1 MAGSLQQ
8 GNRTHHRKVGDP
20 LSKVIDVELRS
31 IMKKFQNNIVVQ
43 DFNLQVEQGEFVS
56 FLGPSGCGK
65 TTTLNM
71 IAGFLEPDGGDL
83 LIKGQRMN
91 GVPPY
96 KRELG
101 MVFQTYS
108 LFPHLT
114 VAENV
119 AYGLQLR
126 KLSKTEI
133 QERVKRV
140 LELVKLPH
148 VADRY
153 PKQLSGG
160 QRQRIAIARALVIEP
175 SLLLLDEPLS
185 NLDAKLR
192 EELRDELKRLH
203 QEIGVTTIFVTHDQ
217 EEALSLSDRIV
228 VLNHGFVEQIGTPE
242 DIYNRPASEFVHTF
256 IGKTNRLEGE
266 VAGIEGDALFVKT
279 DGGLLIEARG
289 GGRHAFS
296 PGQRVVVFI
305 RPEKIGLSDQPV
317 EEGANRAYGKL
328 RISSFLG
335 SYTECDVTLK
345 GHSMSVKVQ
354 KLEKGM
360 SFSPEKAISCSWEP
374 EDVLVMPAERG

>member
-1 MAGSLQQ
+1 M
-8 GNRTHHRKVGDP
+8 T
-20 LSKVIDVELRS
+20 KVIDVELRG
-31 IMKKFQNNIVVQ
+31 IMKKFQSNVVVQ
-43 DFNLQVEQGEFVS
+43 NFNLQVEQGEFIS

-71 IAGFLEPDGGDL
+71 IAGFLDPDGGDL

-108 LFPHLT
+108 LFPHMT
-114 VAENV
+114 VAENI
-119 AYGLQLR
+119 AYGLKLR
-126 KLSKTEI
+126 KVNKQEM
-133 QERVKRV
+133 QERVNRV
-140 LELVKLPH
+140 LGLVKLPN

-203 QEIGVTTIFVTHDQ
+203 HEIGVTTIFVTHDQ
-217 EEALSLSDRIV
+217 EEALALSDRIV
-228 VLNHGFVEQIGTPE
+228 VMNHGFVEQIGTPLE
-242 DIYNRPASEFVHTF
+242 IYNQPASEFVHTF

-266 VAGIEGDALFVKT
+266 VIGMDGDVLTLRTTGGMLVKAAKQQRSVALHEKV
-279 DGGLLIEARG
+279 II
-289 GGRHAFS
+289 
-296 PGQRVVVFI
+296 FI
-305 RPEKIGLSDQPV
+305 RPEKIKLTDTAVS
-317 EEGANRAYGKL
+317 EEANRVKGHLQLA
-328 RISSFLG
+328 SFLG
-335 SYTECDVTLK
+335 SYTECEVKVGEHTL
-345 GHSMSVKVQ
+345 SVKVQ
-354 KLEKGM
+354 MTDSSVDRQEGQTVYCQWN
-360 SFSPEKAISCSWEP
+360 AD
-374 EDVLVMPAERG
+374 DVLVMPAGRG

>member
-1 MAGSLQQ
+1 MSFLA
-8 GNRTHHRKVGDP
+8 KVY
-20 LSKVIDVELRS
+20 DVELRN
-31 IMKKFQNNIVVQ
+31 IMKKFQNNVVVQ

-108 LFPHLT
+108 LFPHMT
-114 VAENV
+114 VAENI
-119 AYGLQLR
+119 AYGLKLR
-126 KLSKTEI
+126 KVNKAEMK
-133 QERVKRV
+133 ERVDRV
-140 LELVKLPH
+140 LSLVKLPN

-203 QEIGVTTIFVTHDQ
+203 HEIGVTTIFVTHDQ

-228 VLNHGFVEQIGTPE
+228 VLNHGFVEQIGTPLE
-242 DIYNRPASEFVHTF
+242 IYNEPASEFVHTF

-266 VAGIEGDALFVKT
+266 VVEVNGDRLTVRT
-279 DGGLLIEARG
+279 NEGLLIHAAKQT
-289 GGRHAFS
+289 RHFAPNQKVIAF
-296 PGQRVVVFI
+296 V
-305 RPEKIGLSDQPV
+305 RPEKIQLSATESNEAENNVKGELQI
-317 EEGANRAYGKL
+317 A
-328 RISSFLG
+328 SFLG
-335 SYTECDVTLK
+335 SYTECEVKVGGNTL
-345 GHSMSVKVQ
+345 SVKVQ
-354 KLEKGM
+354 KLIDKATEQEAAKGVVCYW
-360 SFSPEKAISCSWEP
+360 KA
-374 EDVLVMPAERG
+374 EDVLIMPTERG

>member
-1 MAGSLQQ
+1 M
-8 GNRTHHRKVGDP
+8 T
-20 LSKVIDVELRS
+20 KVIDVELRG
-31 IMKKFQNNIVVQ
+31 IMKKFQNNVVVQ
-43 DFNLQVEQGEFVS
+43 DFNLQVEQGEFIS

-71 IAGFLEPDGGDL
+71 IAGFLDPDGGDL

-108 LFPHLT
+108 LFPHMT
-114 VAENV
+114 VAENI
-119 AYGLQLR
+119 AYGLKLR
-126 KLSKTEI
+126 KVSKSEM
-133 QERVKRV
+133 QERVNRV
-140 LELVKLPH
+140 LALVKLPN
-148 VADRY
+148 VADRF

-228 VLNHGFVEQIGTPE
+228 VLNHGFVEQIGTPLE
-242 DIYNRPASEFVHTF
+242 IYNQPASEFVHTF
-256 IGKTNRLEGE
+256 IGKTNRMEGE
-266 VAGIEGDALFVKT
+266 VVSVEGDRLVIRTTEGMTIHAGKQQVGFAPKQKVIVFV
-279 DGGLLIEARG
+279 
-289 GGRHAFS
+289 
-296 PGQRVVVFI
+296 
-305 RPEKIGLSDQPV
+305 RPEKITLSDTAGAGINQV
-317 EEGANRAYGKL
+317 EGHLQLA
-328 RISSFLG
+328 SFLG
-335 SYTECDVTLK
+335 SYTECEVRAGGHTL
-345 GHSMSVKVQ
+345 SVKVQ
-354 KLEKGM
+354 M
-360 SFSPEKAISCSWEP
+360 SDKSAEREP
-374 EDVLVMPAERG
+374 GTKVFGQWNAEDVLVMPAERG

>member
-1 MAGSLQQ
+1 M
-8 GNRTHHRKVGDP
+8 T
-20 LSKVIDVELRS
+20 KVIDVELRG
-31 IMKKFQNNIVVQ
+31 IMKKFQSNVVVQ
-43 DFNLQVEQGEFVS
+43 NFNLQVEQGEFIS

-71 IAGFLEPDGGDL
+71 IAGFLDPDGGDL

-108 LFPHLT
+108 LFPHMT
-114 VAENV
+114 VAENI
-119 AYGLQLR
+119 AYGLKLR
-126 KLSKTEI
+126 KVNKQEM
-133 QERVKRV
+133 QERVNRV
-140 LELVKLPH
+140 LGLVKLPN

-203 QEIGVTTIFVTHDQ
+203 HEIGVTTIFVTHDQ
-217 EEALSLSDRIV
+217 EEALALSDRIV
-228 VLNHGFVEQIGTPE
+228 VMNHGFVEQIGTPLE
-242 DIYNRPASEFVHTF
+242 IYNQPASEFVHTF

-266 VAGIEGDALFVKT
+266 VIGIDGDVLTLRTTGGMLVKAAKQQRTVALHDKV
-279 DGGLLIEARG
+279 II
-289 GGRHAFS
+289 
-296 PGQRVVVFI
+296 FI
-305 RPEKIGLSDQPV
+305 RPEKIKLTDTAVS
-317 EEGANRAYGKL
+317 EETNRVKGHLQLA
-328 RISSFLG
+328 SFLG
-335 SYTECDVTLK
+335 SYTECEVKVGEHTL
-345 GHSMSVKVQ
+345 SVKVQ
-354 KLEKGM
+354 MTDSSVDRQEGQTVYCQWN
-360 SFSPEKAISCSWEP
+360 AD
-374 EDVLVMPAERG
+374 DVLVMPAGRG

>member
-1 MAGSLQQ
+1 MSFLA
-8 GNRTHHRKVGDP
+8 KVY
-20 LSKVIDVELRS
+20 DVELRN
-31 IMKKFQNNIVVQ
+31 IMKKFQNNVVVQ

-108 LFPHLT
+108 LFPHMT
-114 VAENV
+114 VAENI
-119 AYGLQLR
+119 AYGLKLR
-126 KLSKTEI
+126 KVNKAEMK
-133 QERVKRV
+133 ERVDRV
-140 LELVKLPH
+140 LSLVKLPN

-203 QEIGVTTIFVTHDQ
+203 HEIGVTTIFVTHDQ

-228 VLNHGFVEQIGTPE
+228 VLNHGFVEQIGTPLE
-242 DIYNRPASEFVHTF
+242 IYNQPASEFVHTF

-266 VAGIEGDALFVKT
+266 VVEVDGDRITVQTPEGMLIHAAKQSRSFTPKQKVVAFV
-279 DGGLLIEARG
+279 
-289 GGRHAFS
+289 
-296 PGQRVVVFI
+296 
-305 RPEKIGLSDQPV
+305 RPEKIVLSQTDS
-317 EEGANRAYGKL
+317 GDAANKVKGNLQLA
-328 RISSFLG
+328 SFLG
-335 SYTECDVTLK
+335 SYTECEVKVGGQSL
-345 GHSMSVKVQ
+345 SVKIQ
-354 KLEKGM
+354 KLIDKAAAQEAEKGIYCHWN
-360 SFSPEKAISCSWEP
+360 A
-374 EDVLVMPAERG
+374 EDVLIMPTERG

>member
-1 MAGSLQQ
+1 M
-8 GNRTHHRKVGDP
+8 HV
-20 LSKVIDVELRS
+20 SKVIDVELRG
-31 IMKKFQNNIVVQ
+31 IIKKFQNNVVVQ
-43 DFNLQVEQGEFVS
+43 DFNLQVEQGEFIA

-71 IAGFLEPDGGDL
+71 IAGFLDPDGGDL

-108 LFPHLT
+108 LFPHMT
-114 VAENV
+114 VAENI
-119 AYGLQLR
+119 AYGLKLR
-126 KLSKTEI
+126 KVGKQEM

-140 LELVKLPH
+140 LELVKLPN

-217 EEALSLSDRIV
+217 EEALALSDRIV
-228 VLNHGFVEQIGTPE
+228 VLNHGFVEQIGTPLE
-242 DIYNRPASEFVHTF
+242 IYNQPASEFVHTF
-256 IGKTNRLEGE
+256 IGKTNRMEGE
-266 VAGIEGDALFVKT
+266 VIAIDADGIKVRT
-279 DGGLLIEARG
+279 TGGLLIQAAKQARE
-289 GGRHAFS
+289 FS
-296 PGQRVVVFI
+296 LQQKVIVFV
-305 RPEKIGLSDQPV
+305 RPEKIKLSDTGV
-317 EEGANRAYGKL
+317 HTGANQVEGHLQLA
-328 RISSFLG
+328 SFLG
-335 SYTECDVTLK
+335 SYTECEVVAGKHTL
-345 GHSMSVKVQ
+345 SVKVQ
-354 KLEKGM
+354 M
-360 SFSPEKAISCSWEP
+360 SDKSAEREAGTTVYCNWDA
-374 EDVLVMPAERG
+374 EDVLIMPAERG

>member
-1 MAGSLQQ
+1 L
-8 GNRTHHRKVGDP
+8 T
-20 LSKVIDVELRS
+20 KVIDVELRG
-31 IMKKFQNNIVVQ
+31 IMKKFQNNVVVQ

-83 LIKGQRMN
+83 FIKGQRMN

-108 LFPHLT
+108 LFPHMT
-114 VAENV
+114 VAENI
-119 AYGLQLR
+119 AYGLKLR
-126 KLSKTEI
+126 KVNKAEMN
-133 QERVKRV
+133 ERVKRV
-140 LELVKLPH
+140 LELVKLPN

-228 VLNHGFVEQIGTPE
+228 VLNHGFVEQIGTPLE
-242 DIYNRPASEFVHTF
+242 IYNQPASEFVHTF
-256 IGKTNRLEGE
+256 IGKTNRMEGE
-266 VAGIEGDALFVKT
+266 VIGVEGDHLSIRT
-279 DGGLLIEARG
+279 TEGLLIHA
-289 GGRHAFS
+289 GRQ
-296 PGQRVVVFI
+296 QRTFTTQQKVVVFV
-305 RPEKIGLSDQPV
+305 RPEKITLTDTAAG
-317 EEGANRAYGKL
+317 EGANRADGHL
-328 RISSFLG
+328 QLTSFLG
-335 SYTECDVTLK
+335 SFTECEVRAGGHTL
-345 GHSMSVKVQ
+345 SVKVQ
-354 KLEKGM
+354 MIDKSAEREAGK
-360 SFSPEKAISCSWEP
+360 PVSCKWNA

>member
-1 MAGSLQQ
+1 M
-8 GNRTHHRKVGDP
+8 
-20 LSKVIDVELRS
+20 SKVIDVELRG
-31 IMKKFQNNIVVQ
+31 IMKKFQNNVVVQ
-43 DFNLQVEQGEFVS
+43 DFNLQVEQGEFIA

-71 IAGFLEPDGGDL
+71 IAGFLDPDGGDL

-108 LFPHLT
+108 LFPHMT
-114 VAENV
+114 VAENI
-119 AYGLQLR
+119 AYGLKLR
-126 KLSKTEI
+126 KIGKQEM

-140 LELVKLPH
+140 LELVKLPN

-217 EEALSLSDRIV
+217 EEALALSDRIV
-228 VLNHGFVEQIGTPE
+228 VLNHGFVEQIGTPLE
-242 DIYNRPASEFVHTF
+242 IYNQPASEFVHTF
-256 IGKTNRLEGE
+256 IGKTNRMEGE
-266 VAGIEGDALFVKT
+266 IIAIDADGITVRT
-279 DGGLLIEARG
+279 TGGLLIQAAKQARD
-289 GGRHAFS
+289 FS
-296 PGQRVVVFI
+296 LQQKVIVFV
-305 RPEKIGLSDQPV
+305 RPEKIKLSDTGV
-317 EEGANRAYGKL
+317 HTGANQVEGHLQLA
-328 RISSFLG
+328 SFLG
-335 SYTECDVTLK
+335 SYTECEVVAGKHTL
-345 GHSMSVKVQ
+345 SVKVQ
-354 KLEKGM
+354 M
-360 SFSPEKAISCSWEP
+360 SDKSAEREAGTTVYCNWDA
-374 EDVLVMPAERG
+374 EDVLIMPAERG

>member
-1 MAGSLQQ
+1 M
-8 GNRTHHRKVGDP
+8 HV
-20 LSKVIDVELRS
+20 SKVIDVELRG
-31 IMKKFQNNIVVQ
+31 IMKKFQNNVVVQ
-43 DFNLQVEQGEFVS
+43 DFNLQVEQGEFIA

-71 IAGFLEPDGGDL
+71 IAGFLDPDGGDL

-108 LFPHLT
+108 LFPHMT
-114 VAENV
+114 VAENI
-119 AYGLQLR
+119 AYGLKLR
-126 KLSKTEI
+126 KVGKQEM

-140 LELVKLPH
+140 LELVKLPN

-217 EEALSLSDRIV
+217 EEALALSDRIV
-228 VLNHGFVEQIGTPE
+228 VLNHGFVEQIGTPLE
-242 DIYNRPASEFVHTF
+242 IYNQPASEFVHTF
-256 IGKTNRLEGE
+256 IGKTNRMEGE
-266 VAGIEGDALFVKT
+266 VIAIDADGIKVRT
-279 DGGLLIEARG
+279 TGGLLIQAAKQARE
-289 GGRHAFS
+289 FS
-296 PGQRVVVFI
+296 LQQKVIVFV
-305 RPEKIGLSDQPV
+305 RPEKIKLSDSGVHTGSNQV
-317 EEGANRAYGKL
+317 EGHLQLA
-328 RISSFLG
+328 SFLG
-335 SYTECDVTLK
+335 SYTECEVVAGKHTL
-345 GHSMSVKVQ
+345 SVKVQ
-354 KLEKGM
+354 M
-360 SFSPEKAISCSWEP
+360 SDKSAEREAGTTVYCNWDA
-374 EDVLVMPAERG
+374 EDVLIMPAERG

>member
-1 MAGSLQQ
+1 M
-8 GNRTHHRKVGDP
+8 HV
-20 LSKVIDVELRS
+20 SKVIDVELRG
-31 IMKKFQNNIVVQ
+31 IMKKFQNNVVVQ
-43 DFNLQVEQGEFVS
+43 DFNLQVEQGEFIA

-71 IAGFLEPDGGDL
+71 IAGFLDPDGGDL

-108 LFPHLT
+108 LFPHMT
-114 VAENV
+114 VAENI
-119 AYGLQLR
+119 AYGLKLR
-126 KLSKTEI
+126 KVGKQEM

-140 LELVKLPH
+140 LELVKLPN

-217 EEALSLSDRIV
+217 EEALALSDRIV
-228 VLNHGFVEQIGTPE
+228 VLNHGFVEQIGTPLE
-242 DIYNRPASEFVHTF
+242 IYNQPASEFVHTF
-256 IGKTNRLEGE
+256 IGKTNRMEGE
-266 VAGIEGDALFVKT
+266 VIAIDADSIKVRT
-279 DGGLLIEARG
+279 TGGLLIQAAKQARE
-289 GGRHAFS
+289 FS
-296 PGQRVVVFI
+296 LQQKVIVFV
-305 RPEKIGLSDQPV
+305 RPEKIKLSDSGV
-317 EEGANRAYGKL
+317 HTGANQVEGHLQLA
-328 RISSFLG
+328 SFLG
-335 SYTECDVTLK
+335 SYTECEVVAGKHTL
-345 GHSMSVKVQ
+345 SVKVQ
-354 KLEKGM
+354 M
-360 SFSPEKAISCSWEP
+360 SDKSAEREAGTTVYCNWDA
-374 EDVLVMPAERG
+374 EDVLIMPAERG

>member
-1 MAGSLQQ
+1 M
-8 GNRTHHRKVGDP
+8 HV
-20 LSKVIDVELRS
+20 SKVIDVELRG
-31 IMKKFQNNIVVQ
+31 IMKKFQNNVVVQ
-43 DFNLQVEQGEFVS
+43 DFNLQVEQGEFIA

-71 IAGFLEPDGGDL
+71 IAGFLDPDGGDL

-108 LFPHLT
+108 LFPHMT
-114 VAENV
+114 VAENI
-119 AYGLQLR
+119 AYGLKLR
-126 KLSKTEI
+126 KVGKQEM

-140 LELVKLPH
+140 LELVKLPN

-217 EEALSLSDRIV
+217 EEALALSDRIV
-228 VLNHGFVEQIGTPE
+228 VLNHGFVEQIGTPLE
-242 DIYNRPASEFVHTF
+242 IYNQPASEFVHTF
-256 IGKTNRLEGE
+256 IGKTNRMEGE
-266 VAGIEGDALFVKT
+266 VIAIDADSIKVRT
-279 DGGLLIEARG
+279 TGGLLIQAAKQARD
-289 GGRHAFS
+289 FS
-296 PGQRVVVFI
+296 LQQKVIVFV
-305 RPEKIGLSDQPV
+305 RPEKIKLSDTGV
-317 EEGANRAYGKL
+317 HTGANQVEGHLQLA
-328 RISSFLG
+328 SFLG
-335 SYTECDVTLK
+335 SYTECEIVAGKHTL
-345 GHSMSVKVQ
+345 SVKVQ
-354 KLEKGM
+354 M
-360 SFSPEKAISCSWEP
+360 SDKSAEREAGTTVYCNWDA
-374 EDVLVMPAERG
+374 EDVLIMPAERG

>member
-1 MAGSLQQ
+1 M
-8 GNRTHHRKVGDP
+8 
-20 LSKVIDVELRS
+20 SKVIDVELRN
-31 IMKKFQNNIVVQ
+31 IMKKFQHNVVVR

-71 IAGFLEPDGGDL
+71 IAGFLDPDEGEL
-83 LIKGQRMN
+83 LIKGRRMN

-108 LFPHLT
+108 LFPHMT

-119 AYGLQLR
+119 AYGLKLR
-126 KLSKTEI
+126 KVGKAEM

-228 VLNHGFVEQIGTPE
+228 VLNHGRVEQIGTPE
-242 DIYNRPASEFVHTF
+242 EIYNRPASEFVHTF
-256 IGKTNRLEGE
+256 IGKTNRLEG
-266 VAGIEGDALFVKT
+266 VVLAQDGEGLTVKT
-279 DGGLLIEARG
+279 AGGLIVRAARQQ
-289 GGRHAFS
+289 RAFA
-296 PGQRVVVFI
+296 PGERVAVFV
-305 RPEKIGLSDQPV
+305 RPEKIRLAD
-317 EEGANRAYGKL
+317 GAAADEVNHASGQL
-328 RISSFLG
+328 MIASFLG
-335 SYTECDVTLK
+335 AFTECEVKAGGHTL
-345 GHSMSVKVQ
+345 SVKVQ
-354 KLEKGM
+354 MDGQGM
-360 SFSPEKAISCSWEP
+360 PLTPGRAVNCRWES